1 MQIFVRTMKV
11 HTVLLLSSMLLF
23 TNACEDDDHDGHEGH
38 TDAEGFILEDES
50 GNEVYREFEG
60 AMSGSITLSVGE
72 TLELSVHFLD
82 HDGEEIEHDDDH
94 DEDES
99 SLDISE
105 NNTSIATVVPE
116 EHEGTGDDH
125 HGKAI
130 EVTGVSAGSTNFKL
144 RLMHDGHADYTS
156 TNNVPITVN

>member
-1 MQIFVRTMKV
+1 M
-11 HTVLLLSSMLLF
+11 
-23 TNACEDDDHDGHEGH
+23 
-38 TDAEGFILEDES
+38 
-50 GNEVYREFEG
+50 YREFEG

-72 TLELSVHFLD
+72 TIELSVHFLD

-116 EHEGTGDDH
+116 EHEGTGEEP